1 MKRIVKKVLIII
13 GIALAV
19 GAMTISGITLSR
31 NSKLHKEITTIT
43 QEKEKTD
50 EELRVC
56 GEENAQ
62 KDEKIMALE
71 GQNEAQKEEIEK
83 LKKEIT
89 TLKKK

>member
-1 MKRIVKKVLIII
+1 MKRIIKKVLIII
-13 GIALAV
+13 GVALAV
-19 GAMTISGITLSR
+19 GAMTISGITLSQ

-50 EELRVC
+50 EGLRIC